1 MPEIRYTEQFIE
13 DVRSIQLAS
22 KRREVRRRI
31 EQLSDFPDLG
41 SSNLSESIVE
51 QYGSCVRKLIVNPFI
66 VVYEIDN
73 QEDAVNILGLIHQRA
88 AW

>member
-1 MPEIRYTEQFIE
+1 MSEIRYTEQFIE
-13 DVRSIQLAS
+13 DVRSVQLAS
-22 KRREVRRRI
+22 KRQEIRRRI

-66 VVYEIDN
+66 VVYEIDKH
-73 QEDAVNILGLIHQRA
+73 EDAVNILGLIHQRA
-88 AW
+88 VW